1 MAFSKHSD
9 TDEDLLN
16 LLKTGDGRAMERI
29 FGKYHPSLCA
39 SAYRIVQDRDA
50 ARDVVQEVFIR
61 LWHGRAAL
69 QITHSLKAYL
79 HRSAV
84 NGALHHLEKTQR
96 MERVPLQSAGE
107 LADEDGGGGAGLEA
121 RDLQAALAAAVDA
134 LPPVCRTVFMLS
146 RHDELSNAEIADC
159 LGVSVKAV
167 EKHLTK
173 ALGRLREAVAR
184 CGRS

>member
-1 MAFSKHSD
+1 
-9 TDEDLLN
+9 
-16 LLKTGDGRAMERI
+16 MERI
-29 FGKYHPSLCA
+29 FARYHPSLCA

-61 LWHGRAAL
+61 LWHGRATL
-69 QITHSLKAYL
+69 QITRSLGAYL

-84 NGALHHLEKTQR
+84 NGALHHLERTQR
-96 MERVPLQSAGE
+96 MKRVPLQSAEE
-107 LADEDGGGGAGLEA
+107 LADAGGNGAGLEA

-184 CGRS
+184 CSS

>member
-1 MAFSKHSD
+1 
-9 TDEDLLN
+9 
-16 LLKTGDGRAMERI
+16 
-29 FGKYHPSLCA
+29 
-39 SAYRIVQDRDA
+39 
-50 ARDVVQEVFIR
+50 
-61 LWHGRAAL
+61 L

-84 NGALHHLEKTQR
+84 NGALHYLEKTQR
-96 MERVPLQSAGE
+96 MKRVPLQCAEELAGE
-107 LADEDGGGGAGLEA
+107 GGDGALLEA

-134 LPPVCRTVFMLS
+134 LPLVCRTVFMLS

-159 LGVSVKAV
+159 LGMSVKAL

-184 CGRS
+184 CGG

>member
-9 TDEDLLN
+9 ADEDLLD

-84 NGALHHLEKTQR
+84 NGALHHLERTQR
-96 MERVPLQSAGE
+96 MARVPLQSAEE
-107 LADEDGGGGAGLEA
+107 LAGEGGNGAGLEA

-184 CGRS
+184 CNRS

>member
-1 MAFSKHSD
+1 MALSKHSYS
-9 TDEDLLN
+9 DEDLLG
-16 LLKTGDGRAMERI
+16 LLKTGEGRGMGLI
-29 FGKYHPSLCA
+29 FEKYHPSLCA

-61 LWHGRAAL
+61 LWHGRTAL
-69 QITHSLKAYL
+69 QLSHSLKAYL

-84 NGALHHLEKTQR
+84 NGALRHLERTQR
-96 MERVPLQSAGE
+96 IRRVPLQSAEE
-107 LADEDGGGGAGLEA
+107 LADDAGSGAALEA
-121 RDLQAALAAAVDA
+121 GDLQAALAAAVDA

-184 CGRS
+184 CGG

>member
-1 MAFSKHSD
+1 MK
-9 TDEDLLN
+9 TLG
-16 LLKTGDGRAMERI
+16 LLKTGEGRAMELI
-29 FGKYHPSLCA
+29 FGRYHPSLCA

-69 QITHSLKAYL
+69 EITQSLKAYL

-84 NGALHHLEKTQR
+84 NGALRHLEKTQR
-96 MERVPLQSAGE
+96 IKRVPIQSADELTGE
-107 LADEDGGGGAGLEA
+107 AGGAAILEA

-173 ALGRLREAVAR
+173 ALGRLRETVAR
-184 CGRS
+184 YGG

>member
-1 MAFSKHSD
+1 MG
-9 TDEDLLN
+9 L
-16 LLKTGDGRAMERI
+16 I
-29 FGKYHPSLCA
+29 FEKYHPSLCA

-84 NGALHHLEKTQR
+84 NGALHHLERTQR
-96 MERVPLQSAGE
+96 MKRVPLQSAEE
-107 LADEDGGGGAGLEA
+107 LAGDDRGGAALEVG
-121 RDLQAALAAAVDA
+121 DLQAALAAAVDA

-146 RHDELSNAEIADC
+146 RHDGLGNAEIADC

-184 CGRS
+184 SGV

>member
-9 TDEDLLN
+9 TDEDLLDR
-16 LLKTGDGRAMERI
+16 LKTGEGRAMERL
-29 FGKYHPSLCA
+29 FARYHALLCA

-61 LWHGRAAL
+61 LWHGRATL
-69 QITHSLKAYL
+69 HVTRSLKAYL

-96 MERVPLQSAGE
+96 IKRVPLQSAEE
-107 LADEDGGGGAGLEA
+107 LAGGDGGGALLEA
-121 RDLQAALAAAVDA
+121 RDLQAALAAATDA

-184 CGRS
+184 CGG

>member
-1 MAFSKHSD
+1 
-9 TDEDLLN
+9 L
-16 LLKTGDGRAMERI
+16 R
-29 FGKYHPSLCA
+29 
-39 SAYRIVQDRDA
+39 
-50 ARDVVQEVFIR
+50 
-61 LWHGRAAL
+61 
-69 QITHSLKAYL
+69 ITHSLKAYL

-96 MERVPLQSAGE
+96 IKRVPLQSAEE
-107 LADEDGGGGAGLEA
+107 LADEGAGGANLEA
-121 RDLQAALAAAVDA
+121 RDLQAALTAAVDA

-173 ALGRLREAVAR
+173 ALGRLREAVSR
-184 CGRS
+184 CGH

>member
-9 TDEDLLN
+9 TDENLLE
-16 LLKTGDGRAMERI
+16 LLKTGEGRALERI
-29 FGKYHPSLCA
+29 FGKYHPMLCA

-61 LWHGRAAL
+61 LWHGRATL
-69 QITHSLKAYL
+69 QIAHSLKAYL
-79 HRSAV
+79 HRAAV
-84 NGALHHLEKTQR
+84 NRALHHLEKTQR
-96 MERVPLQSAGE
+96 MKRVPLQSAEE
-107 LADEDGGGGAGLEA
+107 LAEEAAGAASLEA
-121 RDLQAALAAAVDA
+121 HDLEAALAAAVAA

-146 RHDELSNAEIADC
+146 RHDQLSNAEIADC

-184 CGRS
+184 CGG

>member
-1 MAFSKHSD
+1 MTFSKHSHS
-9 TDEDLLN
+9 DEDLLD
-16 LLKTGDGRAMERI
+16 LLKTGDGRGMGLI
-29 FGKYHPSLCA
+29 FEQYHPSLCA

-61 LWHGRAAL
+61 LWHGRATL

-84 NGALHHLEKTQR
+84 NGALHHLERTQR
-96 MERVPLQSAGE
+96 IKRVPLQSAEE
-107 LADEDGGGGAGLEA
+107 LAGDAGGGAALEA
-121 RDLQAALAAAVDA
+121 GDLQAALAAAVDA

-173 ALGRLREAVAR
+173 ALARLREAVAR
-184 CGRS
+184 CGG